1 MITFK
6 GFRPDMSAL
15 YRSDSVQYKIGE
27 TYKVEAADCALRGYH
42 SVNEPLQVLEWSV
55 SDSTRYV
62 VCEAGGDIHEDGTNR
77 VSSTELTLL
86 KEVTLKELAM
96 IEAKWIEKH
105 PLRENTRFVQNET
118 GQAQH
123 GICFVR
129 GKNPKGHGGK
139 GDLII
144 LVEEQK
150 TSKKVKNVYIYHATK
165 RGLYGTQGMEKEDAK
180 RRTKKTPEPSADKGN
195 GRKGKGQ

>member
-6 GFRPDMSAL
+6 GFKPDMRAL
-15 YRSDSVQYKIGE
+15 YRGGDIKYEIGK
-27 TYKVEAADCALRGYH
+27 TYIEEDAECAHSGYH
-42 SVNEPLQVLEWSV
+42 SCNEPLQVLEWSRAE
-55 SDSTRYV
+55 STRYV

-86 KEVTLKELAM
+86 KEVSLKELAM

-105 PLRENTRFVQNET
+105 PLRENTRYVNREF
-118 GQAQH
+118 GQAQS

-129 GKNPKGHGGK
+129 GKNPKGRGAK

-144 LVEEQK
+144 LAEEQK
-150 TSKKVKNVYIYHATK
+150 TSKKIKNVYVFHATK

-180 RRTKKTPEPSADKGN
+180 RRTKKTPKPSTHKGN
-195 GRKGKGQ
+195 D

>member
-6 GFRPDMSAL
+6 GFQPDMSAL
-15 YRSDSVQYKIGE
+15 YRSDE
-27 TYKVEAADCALRGYH
+27 TVYEVGKTYTVEAADCASRGFH
-42 SVNEPLQVLEWSV
+42 SVNEPLQVLEWSRAE
-55 SDSTRYV
+55 STRYV

-86 KEVTLKELAM
+86 KEVSLKELAM

-105 PLRENTRFVQNET
+105 PLRENTRFVNQEF
-118 GQAQH
+118 GQAQN

-129 GKNPKGHGGK
+129 GKNPKGRGAK

-144 LVEEQK
+144 LAEEQK
-150 TSKKVKNVYIYHATK
+150 TSKKIKNVYVFHATK